1 MNTTVTSVT
10 TTSRTSY
17 VRDNEEVRMLT
28 ETLMPND
35 TFFRIEKVDRKTK
48 NDGAW
53 MNFPSVSLFSSV
65 ANADLTAFFKQ
76 MGCEGST
83 NAYSIT
89 GSTPLVD
96 SLFSVKYGLY
106 GSEQAGD
113 DHLLFLQQS
122 GGTWLYMRYDTLPV
136 GFMVDPEME
145 EDWQRD
151 LGNPAS
157 VQNDLCDVIG
167 AKRVLRQMEGENIEY
182 QFLFTAPEDGE
193 YYVYIGNR
201 SVEQVTVYCGEAG
214 QTFDNVNRGFL
225 LELGRL
231 KAGDQVTVTGEEEGV
246 VLNASGYRFD
256 LDGLHSVYEILNRYP
271 LQVTSWTDTSLSG
284 VVDTEKA
291 GLLFTSIPYD
301 KGWTVKVDG
310 IQWETQKIFDTFLAV
325 EVPDGAHTIEFT
337 YMPQGLLT
345 GAAIS
350 GGSVLFLAA
359 AAAVERALRR
369 RREEN
374 EMR

>member
-1 MNTTVTSVT
+1 M
-10 TTSRTSY
+10 
-17 VRDNEEVRMLT
+17 
-28 ETLMPND
+28 
-35 TFFRIEKVDRKTK
+35 
-48 NDGAW
+48 
-53 MNFPSVSLFSSV
+53 
-65 ANADLTAFFKQ
+65 
-76 MGCEGST
+76 
-83 NAYSIT
+83 
-89 GSTPLVD
+89 
-96 SLFSVKYGLY
+96 
-106 GSEQAGD
+106 
-113 DHLLFLQQS
+113 
-122 GGTWLYMRYDTLPV
+122 
-136 GFMVDPEME
+136 
-145 EDWQRD
+145 
-151 LGNPAS
+151 
-157 VQNDLCDVIG
+157 
-167 AKRVLRQMEGENIEY
+167 
-182 QFLFTAPEDGE
+182 
-193 YYVYIGNR
+193 
-201 SVEQVTVYCGEAG
+201 TVYCGEAG

-310 IQWETQKIFDTFLAV
+310 IQRETQKIFDTFLAV

>member
-1 MNTTVTSVT
+1 MAERSIELDSIELAAAIFGNCDQN
-10 TTSRTSY
+10 
-17 VRDNEEVRMLT
+17 VR
-28 ETLMPND
+28 
-35 TFFRIEKVDRKTK
+35 
-48 NDGAW
+48 
-53 MNFPSVSLFSSV
+53 
-65 ANADLTAFFKQ
+65 
-76 MGCEGST
+76 
-83 NAYSIT
+83 
-89 GSTPLVD
+89 
-96 SLFSVKYGLY
+96 
-106 GSEQAGD
+106 
-113 DHLLFLQQS
+113 
-122 GGTWLYMRYDTLPV
+122 
-136 GFMVDPEME
+136 
-145 EDWQRD
+145 
-151 LGNPAS
+151 
-157 VQNDLCDVIG
+157 
-167 AKRVLRQMEGENIEY
+167 
-182 QFLFTAPEDGE
+182 
-193 YYVYIGNR
+193 
-201 SVEQVTVYCGEAG
+201 
-214 QTFDNVNRGFL
+214 L
-225 LELGRL
+225 LENEFGVTAVCRGSAL
-231 KAGDQVTVTGEEEGV
+231 KFTGEEEGV

-310 IQWETQKIFDTFLAV
+310 IQRETQKIFDTFLAV

>member
-1 MNTTVTSVT
+1 
-10 TTSRTSY
+10 
-17 VRDNEEVRMLT
+17 MLT
-28 ETLMPND
+28 DTLMPND

-167 AKRVLRQMEGENIEY
+167 A
-182 QFLFTAPEDGE
+182 
-193 YYVYIGNR
+193 
-201 SVEQVTVYCGEAG
+201 
-214 QTFDNVNRGFL
+214 
-225 LELGRL
+225 
-231 KAGDQVTVTGEEEGV
+231 
-246 VLNASGYRFD
+246 
-256 LDGLHSVYEILNRYP
+256 
-271 LQVTSWTDTSLSG
+271 
-284 VVDTEKA
+284 
-291 GLLFTSIPYD
+291 
-301 KGWTVKVDG
+301 
-310 IQWETQKIFDTFLAV
+310 
-325 EVPDGAHTIEFT
+325 
-337 YMPQGLLT
+337 
-345 GAAIS
+345 
-350 GGSVLFLAA
+350 
-359 AAAVERALRR
+359 
-369 RREEN
+369 
-374 EMR
+374 